1 MNYIL
6 PISTSFSIIS
16 SILLF
21 IINPGIVYSDGDIQN
36 ENEKIY
42 CPACQFFYPKNNKK
56 MRHCHICRVC
66 ISKMDHHCGV
76 VGKCVGKY
84 NLFIFITFVYSS
96 ASLMVSFYII
106 LFNYIFKLFDK

>member
-42 CPACQFFYPKNNKK
+42 CPACQFFYPKNLSIGHLLLILLFKK
-56 MRHCHICRVC
+56 
-66 ISKMDHHCGV
+66 
-76 VGKCVGKY
+76 
-84 NLFIFITFVYSS
+84 
-96 ASLMVSFYII
+96 
-106 LFNYIFKLFDK
+106 